1 MKLDL
6 LYEIDVP
13 KPWPGEF
20 PENQR
25 AAEQKAYREALE
37 QIKLAD
43 KLGFHTVWLVEHHFR
58 EGRSH
63 SSAPEVTLGALS
75 QATENLRLGF
85 GVTLLPHQFHHPAQ
99 NAERVATLDVL
110 SGGRVEWGTGRS
122 TPMEQT
128 AFRVPIEDS
137 REEWQ
142 EAIETIVEM
151 WESEYYECDK
161 KFLKFP
167 KRMVTPKPVQYPHP
181 PAWMAATS
189 EGSSAVAGKLGLGLL
204 TFAIMQ
210 PVEKLASH
218 IRQYRDA
225 AANATP
231 ITRVKTNKVAAYTLV
246 HCAES
251 MDQCE
256 ANGVWDSVWWWYQNL
271 SEFTIKW
278 ELPHLPPEEQE
289 KAFPLL
295 KKHAEGNL
303 NPKAFNDVD
312 MIIVG
317 DPERCLEKFLKY
329 EAIGCDQVL
338 CYVQFGHLPHES
350 VMKTIELLGKEIIP
364 ELEKRGIETSMTV
377 KASGN

>member
-25 AAEQKAYREALE
+25 AAEQHAYREAVE

-43 KLGFHTVWLVEHHFR
+43 GLGFNTVWLVEHHFR

-63 SSAPEVTLGALS
+63 SSAPEVTLGHLS
-75 QATENLRLGF
+75 GCTENLRLGF
-85 GVTLLPHQFHHPAQ
+85 GVTLLPKDFRHPAM

-128 AFRVPIEDS
+128 AFGVPIEES
-137 REEWQ
+137 REQWE
-142 EAIETIVEM
+142 EAIETVVEM
-151 WESEYYECDK
+151 WENEYYECDK
-161 KFLKFP
+161 KYTKFP
-167 KRMVTPKPVQYPHP
+167 RRMVTPKPMQWPHP

-189 EGSSAVAGKLGLGLL
+189 DGSAAVAGKLGLGLL

-210 PVEKLASH
+210 PIDKLASH
-218 IRQYRDA
+218 IKQYRDA
-225 AANATP
+225 AAHPTP
-231 ITRVKTNKVAAYTLV
+231 ITRVTTNKVAAYTLV
-246 HCAES
+246 HCAETI
-251 MDQCE
+251 DQCE
-256 ANGVWDSVWWWYQNL
+256 TDGVWDSVWWWYQNL
-271 SEFTIKW
+271 AEFTIKW
-278 ELPHLPPEEQE
+278 ELPHLPKEEQE

-295 KKHAEGNL
+295 RKHSEGNF
-303 NPKAFNDVD
+303 NVKAFNDYD

-317 DPERCLEKFLKY
+317 DPDMCMKKFLTY
-329 EAIGCDQVL
+329 ESIGCDQVL
-338 CYVQFGHLPHES
+338 CYVQFGHLAHES
-350 VMKTIELLGKEIIP
+350 VLKTIELLGKEVIP
-364 ELEKRGIETSMTV
+364 QLEKRGIETSMTV
-377 KASGN
+377 SAS